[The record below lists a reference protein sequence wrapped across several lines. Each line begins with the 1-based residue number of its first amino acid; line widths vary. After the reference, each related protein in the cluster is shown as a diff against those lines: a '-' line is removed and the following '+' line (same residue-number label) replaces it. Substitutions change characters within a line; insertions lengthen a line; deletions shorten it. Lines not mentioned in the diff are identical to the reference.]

1 MFQASPLPRPT
12 THRVSSSG
20 GWAGE
25 WAGLEQALKALTAIS
40 FHVLP
45 NQNLKRYGECTSI
58 AILCNQRLINMN
70 QNPTHSAMIQGGIQS
85 RMPPDAG
92 RFPAAHAGW
101 FLKRERLSRRL
112 ALNKVAAQ
120 LKIRERYLWAIEEGV
135 DGEFPPSADFFSY
148 VDAYARYLEFD
159 PKLLIEHYRE
169 IFPAMLEAQKR
180 GPGNIIALWPAMRA
194 RSRSFAVVTAVFL
207 VAIIS
212 AGFWL
217 STGTSTPDGSRIA
230 TIPAPND
237 LNNQGST
244 DLASRQGA
252 NPLTT
257 GSLSSAAKNALSAE
271 SIQVRTID
279 LIDAMAASPKLAA
292 PLRRPAVEAELDAA
306 ALNN

>member
-1 MFQASPLPRPT
+1 
-12 THRVSSSG
+12 
-20 GWAGE
+20 
-25 WAGLEQALKALTAIS
+25 
-40 FHVLP
+40 
-45 NQNLKRYGECTSI
+45 
-58 AILCNQRLINMN
+58 MN
-70 QNPTHSAMIQGGIQS
+70 QNPTHDAMTQGGIQS
-85 RMPPDAG
+85 RLPPDSA

-135 DGEFPPSADFFSY
+135 DAEFPPTADFFLY
-148 VDAYARYLEFD
+148 VGAYARYLEFD
-159 PKLLIEHYRE
+159 PEPLIEHYRE

-207 VAIIS
+207 VAIIG

-217 STGTSTPDGSRIA
+217 SSEPSTPDGSRIA

-237 LNNQGST
+237 LNNPQGAN
-244 DLASRQGA
+244 LASRAGENSLA
-252 NPLTT
+252 T
-257 GSLSSAAKNALSAE
+257 GSISSAAKNAPGAE
-271 SIQVRTID
+271 SFKVRTVD
-279 LIDAMAASPKLAA
+279 LIDAIATSPELAA
-292 PLRRPAVEAELDAA
+292 PLNRTAIEAELDAA